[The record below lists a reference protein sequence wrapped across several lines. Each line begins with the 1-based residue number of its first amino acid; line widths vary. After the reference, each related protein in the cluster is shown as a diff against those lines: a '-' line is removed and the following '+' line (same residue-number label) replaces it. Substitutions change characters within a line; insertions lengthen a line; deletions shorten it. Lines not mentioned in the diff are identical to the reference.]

1 MQQNYDDRYAYFHY
15 SSYDNPMIDPRELD
29 ERKRSLPD
37 YVFRQEYLAEFIDNA
52 SGIFRNVSDCIG
64 TGAKTSKMYA
74 AASGGGKTGIP
85 KSVAREYIEA
95 TPKKAYADMPER
107 AKRKPAMKRK
117 SK

>member
-1 MQQNYDDRYAYFHY
+1 MPIKSKAQQRA
-15 SSYDNPMIDPRELD
+15 
-29 ERKRSLPD
+29 
-37 YVFRQEYLAEFIDNA
+37 
-52 SGIFRNVSDCIG
+52 
-64 TGAKTSKMYA
+64 MYA

-107 AKRKPAMKRK
+107 AKRRVALTRKR